1 MEVVVLSH
9 AQVRELL
16 PVDECIDLMEQAL
29 IDLTNGD
36 IWHPLRT
43 VMRPPDEPSLMGL
56 MAAHRAAPKPA
67 YAIKV
72 ICIFP
77 GNRARGLESHMGT
90 VTLFDGETGAPLAI
104 VDAGAVTA
112 IRTAAVSAVATR
124 ALARDD
130 ATRLAV
136 LGAGIQARA
145 HLEALAVVRPFESAR
160 IWGRTEALARTL
172 ADEVEMPF
180 PVEVAPSAREALAGA
195 DVVATTTAS
204 SEPIVARDW
213 LAPGAHINAVGSSIP
228 MAREIDSATMGAA
241 ALFADRR
248 ESFYAEAGD
257 YLLAVDEIGPREVR
271 AELGEVLTGAGE
283 GRRDGEEL
291 TLFKSLGLAAEDL
304 ATVEHLYR
312 RATETGT
319 GQRVE
324 L

>member
-1 MEVVVLSH
+1 MEVVVLSSVE
-9 AQVRELL
+9 VRELL
-16 PVDECIDLMEQAL
+16 PMGECIDVMAEAL
-29 IDLTNGD
+29 IDLANGD
-36 IWHPLRT
+36 VWHPLRT
-43 VMRPPDEPSLMGL
+43 VMRPPDEASLMGM
-56 MAAHRAAPKPA
+56 MAAHRSAPTPG
-67 YAIKV
+67 YGIKV

-90 VTLFDGETGAPLAI
+90 VSLFDGETGAPLAI

-124 ALARDD
+124 ELARPD
-130 ATRLAV
+130 AARLAV
-136 LGAGIQARA
+136 LGAGIQAKA
-145 HLEALAVVRPFESAR
+145 HLEALAAVRPFVSAR
-160 IWGRTEALARTL
+160 IWGRTESRVRSVV
-172 ADEVEMPF
+172 DDVDVPF
-180 PVEVAPSAREALAGA
+180 PVEVVSSAREAVEGA
-195 DVVATTTAS
+195 DVIATTTAS
-204 SEPIVARDW
+204 PEPILAREW

-228 MAREIDSATMGAA
+228 TAREIDAPTMAAA

-283 GRRDGEEL
+283 GRREDDDV
-291 TLFKSLGLAAEDL
+291 TLFKSLGLAVEDL
-304 ATVEHLYR
+304 AAVEHLYR
-312 RATETGT
+312 RATETGA

>member
-9 AQVRELL
+9 AEVRELL
-16 PVDECIDLMEQAL
+16 SFHECIDVMERAL
-29 IDLTNGD
+29 IDLANGD
-36 IWHPLRT
+36 VWHPLRT
-43 VMRPPDEPSLMGL
+43 VVRPPEEPSLMGI
-56 MAAHRAAPKPA
+56 MAAHRSAPAAD
-67 YAIKV
+67 YGIKV
-72 ICIFP
+72 VCIFP
-77 GNRARGLESHMGT
+77 GNRAKGLESHFGT

-104 VDAGAVTA
+104 ADAGAVTA

-124 ALARDD
+124 ALARPD
-130 ATRLAV
+130 ARRLAV

-145 HLEALAVVRPFESAR
+145 HLEALAAVRPFESAR
-160 IWGRTEALARTL
+160 IWGRTEAHARSL
-172 ADEVEMPF
+172 ADDVDVSF
-180 PVEVAPSAREALAGA
+180 PVDVASSPQQAVADA

-204 SEPIVARDW
+204 PEPVVAREW
-213 LAPGAHINAVGSSIP
+213 LARGTHINAVGSSIP
-228 MAREIDSATMGAA
+228 TAREIDAETMGAA

-271 AELGEVLTGAGE
+271 AELGEVLAGKAE
-283 GRRDGEEL
+283 GRRDDEEL

-304 ATVEHLYR
+304 AAVEHLYH
-312 RATETGT
+312 RAIESGA